1 MASWWAK
8 QLKRQLQWLDL
19 RKYSTVVIIY
29 SFVVMIVLFMFS
41 GERVRMVRP
50 VKVDGEARMVT
61 MDYRTDRINVET
73 ENGKIVKIVGA
84 N

>member
-1 MASWWAK
+1 M
-8 QLKRQLQWLDL
+8 
-19 RKYSTVVIIY
+19 
-29 SFVVMIVLFMFS
+29 
-41 GERVRMVRP
+41 VRRVRP

>member
-1 MASWWAK
+1 MGK
-8 QLKRQLQWLDL
+8 
-19 RKYSTVVIIY
+19 TVEEATATVGSEEIFY
-29 SFVVMIVLFMFS
+29 S
-41 GERVRMVRP
+41 GERVRKVRP
-50 VKVDGEARMVT
+50 VKVDGEAMMVT